1 MTAKLRDVALLLYEL
16 FDLPVYHLAPDGR
29 LAALAGSLLL
39 RSQSGDAAEHSLP
52 HPPEV
57 ADQLSLIATAPGGE
71 RWICVSTSDKP
82 TVSDSVTAAAHG
94 WLAIGPFLAESSEQP
109 SACARSGQAALTSP
123 APSWGTETDT
133 LPILALDRQ
142 LQIARTCHFMLHGV
156 LLEASAILADMPANT
171 SDGQA
176 VDVSDSAKKINP
188 RQLQHELH
196 HDWEYERQLLRY
208 IAEGRSEQ
216 LAALVK
222 EPDFFARVGLL
233 SKKSE
238 LQNQKYLAITA
249 VTLATR
255 YAMEGGLPS
264 ETAYHLSDVYIQ
276 KLDELHRSREVD
288 AMLKRALIEFAEQV
302 RAFHLKDCSMTVKRL
317 VNYLQ
322 NHIYDPL
329 DLDKLAVLSGY
340 TADYLTRRFKLELGQ
355 TVHDYATALKIRE
368 AQSLILYSPMRLS
381 EISHRL
387 HFCDQSHFTKVFKKH
402 VGCTPKQY
410 ELAGGSPRRPRPDAK
425 EPG

>member
-1 MTAKLRDVALLLYEL
+1 MTAKLRDVALLIHEL
-16 FDLPVYHLAPDGR
+16 FDITVYQLSPDGR
-29 LAALAGSLLL
+29 LAALAGSPFL
-39 RSQSGDAAEHSLP
+39 RSQRSEAGHASEHASPLPSLAAGPLP
-52 HPPEV
+52 IISTV
-57 ADQLSLIATAPGGE
+57 PGGE
-71 RWICVSTSDKP
+71 RWIRVA
-82 TVSDSVTAAAHG
+82 VSDRPDFDG
-94 WLAIGPFLAESSEQP
+94 WLAIGPFLTESSEQP
-109 SACARSGQAALTSP
+109 RASDRSGQAAISSP
-123 APSWGTETDT
+123 APSWETEEEP
-133 LPILALDRQ
+133 LPVLALDRQ
-142 LQIARTCHFMLHGV
+142 LQIARTCHFMLHGA
-156 LLEASAILADMPANT
+156 LLELSAILTDMPADM

-176 VDVSDSAKKINP
+176 ADVSDAAKQINP

-208 IAEGRSEQ
+208 IAEGQPEKLEQ
-216 LAALVK
+216 MMKA
-222 EPDFFARVGLL
+222 PDFFVQVGLL

-264 ETAYHLSDVYIQ
+264 ETAYHLSDLYIQ

-288 AMLKRALIEFAEQV
+288 AMLRRALIEFAAQV
-302 RAFHLKDCSMTVKRL
+302 RAFHLKDCSITIKNIVS
-317 VNYLQ
+317 YLH

-329 DLDKLAVLSGY
+329 DIDMLATRSGY
-340 TADYLTRRFKLELGQ
+340 TADYLNRRFKQEMGKTIL
-355 TVHDYATALKIRE
+355 DYATTLKIRE

-410 ELAGGSPRRPRPDAK
+410 RSDRRMPLARDARLR
-425 EPG
+425 